1 MNDCISI
8 IERLEQE
15 RHLSSMEYAMLLSP
29 SLPDE
34 TVAMLTLAARKLTD
48 ATFGNKVRVRGLL
61 EITNVCRNNC
71 LYCGL
76 RRDNRNIRRYTLSDD
91 IILSACQATY
101 ATGFRT
107 FVLQGGENPALT
119 VERISSL
126 VGRIHTEFP
135 DAAITIS
142 LGEWPDDA
150 LLSFRQ
156 AGASRYL
163 LRHETHNQAHYGQLH
178 PSDMSLDNRLR
189 CIATLKRLG
198 FQTGTGIMVGS
209 PYQTTDHI
217 IEDLHYMHSI
227 QPEMI
232 GIGPFIPNSATPFAK
247 HPHGSIELTTRL
259 ISILRLM
266 FPNAN
271 IPSTT
276 ALASLSPE
284 GRNKGLAAGANVV
297 MPNITPMDYRKDYS
311 IYDNKA
317 AYGSEAAEGLALLA
331 AEVAEIGLELTTEKG
346 DYK

>member
-8 IERLEQE
+8 IERLGQE

-76 RRDNRNIRRYTLSDD
+76 RRDNRDIRRYTLPDD
-91 IILSACQATY
+91 VILSACQSAY

-135 DAAITIS
+135 DAAITLS

-232 GIGPFIPNSATPFAK
+232 GIGPFISNSATPFAK

-276 ALASLSPE
+276 ALASLSPD

>member
-1 MNDCISI
+1 MNNGISI
-8 IERLEQE
+8 IERLGQE

-135 DAAITIS
+135 DAAITLS

-276 ALASLSPE
+276 ALASLSPD

>member
-1 MNDCISI
+1 M
-8 IERLEQE
+8 
-15 RHLSSMEYAMLLSP
+15 
-29 SLPDE
+29 
-34 TVAMLTLAARKLTD
+34 
-48 ATFGNKVRVRGLL
+48 
-61 EITNVCRNNC
+61 
-71 LYCGL
+71 
-76 RRDNRNIRRYTLSDD
+76 
-91 IILSACQATY
+91 
-101 ATGFRT
+101 TG
-107 FVLQGGENPALT
+107 
-119 VERISSL
+119 ERISLL

-135 DAAITIS
+135 DAAITLS

-178 PSDMSLDNRLR
+178 PYDMSLDNRLR

-276 ALASLSPE
+276 ALASLSPD

>member
-1 MNDCISI
+1 
-8 IERLEQE
+8 
-15 RHLSSMEYAMLLSP
+15 
-29 SLPDE
+29 
-34 TVAMLTLAARKLTD
+34 
-48 ATFGNKVRVRGLL
+48 
-61 EITNVCRNNC
+61 
-71 LYCGL
+71 
-76 RRDNRNIRRYTLSDD
+76 
-91 IILSACQATY
+91 
-101 ATGFRT
+101 
-107 FVLQGGENPALT
+107 
-119 VERISSL
+119 
-126 VGRIHTEFP
+126 
-135 DAAITIS
+135 
-142 LGEWPDDA
+142 
-150 LLSFRQ
+150 
-156 AGASRYL
+156 
-163 LRHETHNQAHYGQLH
+163 
-178 PSDMSLDNRLR
+178 
-189 CIATLKRLG
+189 
-198 FQTGTGIMVGS
+198 
-209 PYQTTDHI
+209 
-217 IEDLHYMHSI
+217 MHSI